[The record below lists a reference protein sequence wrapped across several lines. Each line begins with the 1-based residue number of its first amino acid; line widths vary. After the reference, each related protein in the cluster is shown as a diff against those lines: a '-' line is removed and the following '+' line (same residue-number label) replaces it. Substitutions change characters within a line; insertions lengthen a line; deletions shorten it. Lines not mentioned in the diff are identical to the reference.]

1 LQGCGLGGSDSR
13 LPQDALSLD
22 SSVSVRPKFAMRR
35 SRPSVSRSRPWS
47 LAWIYHSLLVSLDRR
62 LSGVHNVFGTQLLQ
76 QKTLCCGICQYGY
89 EHVACWLT
97 TDGAAIV
104 FDPGLP
110 GGSGR
115 RIILTRFV
123 LLGRWI
129 NMQIIFL
136 IRVISLPVLSSF
148 RAKRTPLYL
157 ADDCRLVS
165 DSTRR
170 SLWSAYISTC
180 VVPRTL
186 SSYGDRTFAA
196 AGPRLWNSL
205 PAQLRNPDY
214 GLFRPGTSAGFWL
227 GVNAPLPPEAKKI
240 TKWYILKYIWIN
252 IWSA

>member
-1 LQGCGLGGSDSR
+1 M
-13 LPQDALSLD
+13 A
-22 SSVSVRPKFAMRR
+22 FAT
-35 SRPSVSRSRPWS
+35 
-47 LAWIYHSLLVSLDRR
+47 YD
-62 LSGVHNVFGTQLLQ
+62 
-76 QKTLCCGICQYGY
+76 GY

-136 IRVISLPVLSSF
+136 ICVISLPVLSSF

-170 SLWSAYISTC
+170 SL
-180 VVPRTL
+180 
-186 SSYGDRTFAA
+186 
-196 AGPRLWNSL
+196 
-205 PAQLRNPDY
+205 
-214 GLFRPGTSAGFWL
+214 
-227 GVNAPLPPEAKKI
+227 
-240 TKWYILKYIWIN
+240 
-252 IWSA
+252 